1 MGNKKLER
9 ARIASAALT
18 VILTI
23 IIAITR
29 FSNTVPAKP
38 LLWAMAAVAI
48 VSAVTWLSI
57 ADYEG
62 NKADVTKSWG
72 KSVAKIVLLTTVG
85 IILATAILLL
95 IRY

>member
-1 MGNKKLER
+1 MENKKLER

-23 IIAITR
+23 IIAITG

-38 LLWAMAAVAI
+38 LWAMAAVAI

-72 KSVAKIVLLTTVG
+72 KSVAKIALLTTAG

>member
-1 MGNKKLER
+1 MGNKKLDR

-23 IIAITR
+23 IIAITG
-29 FSNTVPAKP
+29 FNNTVPAKP
-38 LLWAMAAVAI
+38 LWAMAAVAI

-72 KSVAKIVLLTTVG
+72 KSVAKIALLTTAG

>member
-1 MGNKKLER
+1 MGNKKLDR

-23 IIAITR
+23 IIAITG
-29 FSNTVPAKP
+29 FNNTVPAKP
-38 LLWAMAAVAI
+38 LWAMAAAAI

-72 KSVAKIVLLTTVG
+72 KSVAKIALLTTAG

>member
-9 ARIASAALT
+9 ARIASAALA

-23 IIAITR
+23 IIAITG
-29 FSNTVPAKP
+29 FSNTVPAK
-38 LLWAMAAVAI
+38 WAMAAVAI

-72 KSVAKIVLLTTVG
+72 KSVAKIVLFTTVG
-85 IILATAILLL
+85 LILATAILLL